1 MPDALVPRSEPL
13 QDAMAILPAPA
24 RFHMKVAA
32 RRIEQAACA
41 AAALLTGALLP
52 TGAVAGGTTN
62 LTVNAKILAVC
73 MVTTAPGVLDFG
85 TIDPS
90 GGANATASATF
101 VMKCSNG
108 TTSTAA
114 TDDNGLHFNVTKRMQ
129 HSVTGTAYLSYAIS
143 YSNDVGFAGAGFGG
157 AAATQTVTINGT
169 ITPAQYQNAL
179 ATTGAEIYADTVTI
193 TVNP

>member
-1 MPDALVPRSEPL
+1 MIA
-13 QDAMAILPAPA
+13 
-24 RFHMKVAA
+24 AA
-32 RRIEQAACA
+32 RRFEQSALA
-41 AAALLTGALLP
+41 AAVFAAGTLLP
-52 TGAVAGGTTN
+52 TGTLAGGTTT
-62 LTVNAKILAVC
+62 LTVNARILSVC
-73 MVTTAPGVLDFG
+73 MVTTAPGMLDFG
-85 TIDPS
+85 IIDPS

-114 TDDNGLHFNVTKRMQ
+114 TDNNGLNFNVVKRMQ

-143 YSNDVGFAGAGFGG
+143 YTNDVGFAGAGFSG
-157 AAATQTVTINGT
+157 AAATQTVTITGT

-179 ATTGAEIYADTVTI
+179 ATTGAEVYADTVTI